1 MATLT
6 IRNLSTKVVK
16 SLKTLAR
23 RNRRSMEQEVRAVLE
38 QHVGDRS
45 ALLAEIEQSW
55 NRQTRRPK
63 AQEVDAWIHTGRP

>member
-6 IRNLSTKVVK
+6 VRNVPTKVVK

-38 QHVGDRS
+38 QHVGDRL
-45 ALLAEIEQSW
+45 ALLDEIEQSW
-55 NRQTRRPK
+55 IRQVRRPK
-63 AQEVDAWIHTGRP
+63 PREIEAWIAVGRQ

>member
-6 IRNLSTKVVK
+6 IRNVPAKVVK

-23 RNRRSMEQEVRAVLE
+23 GNRRSMEQEVRALLE
-38 QHVGDRS
+38 QHVGDRR

-55 NRQTRRPK
+55 ARQTRRPQ
-63 AQEVDAWIHTGRP
+63 ADEIAAWIQAGRQ

>member
-6 IRNLSTKVVK
+6 VRNVPTKVVK

-38 QHVGDRS
+38 QHVGDRL
-45 ALLAEIEQSW
+45 ALFDEIEQSW
-55 NRQTRRPK
+55 TRQARRPK
-63 AQEVDAWIHTGRP
+63 SREVETWIGVGRQ